1 VVGWYPVSR
10 FSVVLDLSKS
20 AWKQITLDEL
30 SRDDNLRLVR
40 IWLVSIQV
48 CSHGWHD
55 LQLGQDFDLR
65 TNFMLVTLSPII
77 TMICRLASVREE

>member
-1 VVGWYPVSR
+1 MS
-10 FSVVLDLSKS
+10 
-20 AWKQITLDEL
+20 L

-55 LQLGQDFDLR
+55 LQLGQGFDLR
-65 TNFMLVTLSPII
+65 TNFMLTYPFRQSL
-77 TMICRLASVREE
+77 L